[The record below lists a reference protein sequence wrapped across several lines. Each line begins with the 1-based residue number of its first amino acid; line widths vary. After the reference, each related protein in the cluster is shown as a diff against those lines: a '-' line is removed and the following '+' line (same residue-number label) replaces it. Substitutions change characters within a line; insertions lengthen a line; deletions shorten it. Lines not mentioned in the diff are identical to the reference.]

1 MRAQQRLPWARLDR
15 NCKTRC
21 AEGAKARILCLPPR
35 FVSIGNVFIS
45 LSLGFPICK
54 GKLIIVVTRFSR
66 RRRVGPWHRA
76 WLALSDNDAS
86 RCCHFLHSLGE
97 LGEPLAEV
105 HGLFAAPSWPELER
119 SGVVEARR

>member
-21 AEGAKARILCLPPR
+21 TEGAKAQLWSQNPVSTPR

-45 LSLGFPICK
+45 LSLGFPVCK
-54 GKLIIVVTRFSR
+54 GKLIIVVTRFGR

-76 WLALSDNDAS
+76 WLALSDKL
-86 RCCHFLHSLGE
+86 CQSLLSLLAQPRGTGRA
-97 LGEPLAEV
+97 LG
-105 HGLFAAPSWPELER
+105 
-119 SGVVEARR
+119 